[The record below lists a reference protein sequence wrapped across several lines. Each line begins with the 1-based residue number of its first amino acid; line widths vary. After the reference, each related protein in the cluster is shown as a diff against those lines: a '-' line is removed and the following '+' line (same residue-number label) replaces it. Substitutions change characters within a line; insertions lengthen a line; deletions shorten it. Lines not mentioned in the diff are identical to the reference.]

1 MRSGTR
7 AISLNARFN
16 LIKFNLFK
24 LIPGT
29 CVRSILSSSI
39 CALLRLLF
47 NLIPFIQMRFA
58 RLMLRSYVQNYFK
71 IKKGQI
77 GGVIFYKSLNE
88 FFSRYQNIQVERS
101 LYSQL
106 FEFLVKYI
114 ISVKCKKKS
123 C

>member
-1 MRSGTR
+1 
-7 AISLNARFN
+7 
-16 LIKFNLFK
+16 
-24 LIPGT
+24 
-29 CVRSILSSSI
+29 
-39 CALLRLLF
+39 
-47 NLIPFIQMRFA
+47 
-58 RLMLRSYVQNYFK
+58 MLRSYVQNYFK